1 MKVKYINS
9 YTTLF
14 DYKQMVLLMICKKMW
29 ALGGL
34 RNVISERGVI
44 GSQRPGN
51 FLLVSVFFNI
61 AKKALI

>member
-9 YTTLF
+9 CTTFF
-14 DYKQMVLLMICKKMW
+14 DYKQMVLLMICQEMW

-34 RNVISERGVI
+34 RNMISERGVI

-51 FLLVSVFFNI
+51 FLLVSVS
-61 AKKALI
+61 LILQKRL